1 MSWVRRAGA
10 LFSLAL
16 AAFSLEAQIIV
27 RSPNPETSLKERWEW
42 ACTVGSKSIE
52 TKEYWVGYSI
62 KRLMDEDSYLSGGN
76 MFSGELRGRRNL
88 YAILENSDADS
99 SKIPVSRQSHGKHRI
114 FKKLKDVAILFR
126 VSGDEPGGESVQK
139 ILTTNMELSV
149 DLKNIPLLWLGSAED
164 EQSVQHLKS
173 LFARLTTTKLKENLV
188 QTVGIHQQSNAV
200 FPFLANLLKSDES
213 DDIRAL
219 AAFWIGEQNQ
229 QEGLG
234 LLMESAQKDRSLKVR
249 EQAVFAISLMDS
261 DESVESLISL
271 AQKPGDTKVRSKAA
285 FWLGN
290 KASQKVVT
298 VLENIVADDIE
309 TDVQRQALFALARN
323 QDREGVDRL
332 IRIAKTHPNPHI
344 RKQAVQCLGQSED
357 SRALDALIEIVRK

>member
-1 MSWVRRAGA
+1 MSWVRRAGV

-16 AAFSLEAQIIV
+16 AALSLEAQTII
-27 RSPNPETSLKERWEW
+27 RCPNPEASLKERWDW
-42 ACTVGSKSIE
+42 AGSVAPKKLES
-52 TKEYWVGYSI
+52 KDYWVGYSI
-62 KRLMDEDSYLSGGN
+62 IRLMDEDSYISGGN
-76 MFSGELRGRRNL
+76 MFSGGLRTRRSL
-88 YAILENSDADS
+88 YAMLENSDADS
-99 SKIPVSRQSHGKHRI
+99 LKRSTSHESHGKYRI
-114 FKKLKDVAILFR
+114 FKKLKDVAFLFR
-126 VSGDEPGGESVQK
+126 VSGDELGGESIQK

-149 DLKNIPLLWLGSAED
+149 DLKNSPLLWLGSAED

-173 LFARLTTTKLKENLV
+173 LFSRLTTTKLKENLV

-200 FPFLANLLKSDES
+200 FPFLVKLIKSDES
-213 DDIRAL
+213 DEIRAQ

-234 LLMESAQKDRSLKVR
+234 LLVETAQKDRSLKVR

-271 AQKPGDTKVRSKAA
+271 ARKPGDTKVRSKAA

-290 KASQKVVT
+290 KASQKVVA

-332 IRIAKTHPNPHI
+332 IKIAKTHPNPHI

-357 SRALDALIEIVRK
+357 SRALEALIEIVRK